1 MAAQPDLASQFEAL
15 ASPHLDALLRTAR
28 RLVRDAND
36 AEDLVQDTLLKG
48 YRFFD
53 RFEEE
58 SNFKAWI
65 FKILMN
71 TFVNLYRQK
80 RRRGPTVDADMAA
93 EVEAEE
99 RPGAEIEEI
108 QSFAGREEAIL
119 ELVDQRIKQ
128 AVEDLPEHLR
138 LVFSLSAIEDLKYR
152 EIADVL
158 EVPVGT
164 VMSRLFRA
172 RAMLK
177 DRLQDLAG
185 SGTGEEGED
194 A

>member
-1 MAAQPDLASQFEAL
+1 MAAQSDLASQYEAL

-28 RLVRDAND
+28 RLVRDANE
-36 AEDLVQDTLLKG
+36 AEDLVQDALLKG
-48 YRFFD
+48 FRFFD
-53 RFEEE
+53 RFEQE

-99 RPGAEIEEI
+99 RPGAEVEEI
-108 QSFAGREEAIL
+108 PSFAGREEAIL
-119 ELVDQRIKQ
+119 ELVDERIKQ
-128 AVEDLPEHLR
+128 AVLDLPEHLR
-138 LVFSLSAIEDLKYR
+138 LVFSLSAVEDLKYR

-158 EVPVGT
+158 DVPVGT

-177 DRLQDLAG
+177 ERLRDLAG
-185 SGTGEEGED
+185 GAIDEEAGD